1 MKKRVLILAFASCV
15 AIFAFVRASVFPR
28 TTYTPVFMERSELEK
43 SVFYD
48 AGARELVNPGKIYH
62 RAPYIYVN
70 EKYKGVYIIDN
81 TRPEQPRVEG
91 FIVAPGCMDIAVKGN
106 ILYVDN
112 AVDLVAFDLDARRVT
127 KRVKNVF
134 PEPLSPDG
142 QPSYLSRPDDY
153 VLVGWKKNNR

>member
-1 MKKRVLILAFASCV
+1 MRKRVLILTFASCV
-15 AIFAFVRASVFPR
+15 AILAFVRASLFPQSV
-28 TTYTPVFMERSELEK
+28 YTPVFMERPELEK

-70 EKYKGVYIIDN
+70 EKYKGVYVIDN

-91 FIVAPGCMDIAVKGN
+91 FIVAPGCMDIAIKGD

-112 AVDLVAFDLDARRVT
+112 AVDLVAFDLSTRRVT
-127 KRVKNVF
+127 KRVKEVF

-142 QPSYLSRPDDY
+142 RSYYGSRPDDY
-153 VLVGWKKNNR
+153 VLVGWKKSNR